1 MTTLYYQNILPA
13 AGSVTSV
20 SSEQA
25 DRPAKS
31 VIVESTK
38 LIWMAGVKTS
48 PAQITLDIGA
58 AGNYYIGVANLYRP
72 TGVAVTLE
80 SASDADFTADY
91 TSENVTSDPFIVY
104 KAGVRYLRVAFTKEG
119 GFADYPFL
127 GLIFAFTSKLDLSR
141 DFILPLTRGFDSK
154 SAAEIS
160 ASGVYSGRQYY
171 SLRTYKLSFRGL
183 SDTDISG
190 ITSLFSV
197 SGIVRPFYLQAP
209 VIGGFICRLKE
220 PPALPLLYHADS
232 AGYSEAELSIIE
244 V

>member
-160 ASGVYSGRQYY
+160 ASGVFSGRQYY
-171 SLRTYKLSFRGL
+171 TLRTFKLSFRGL

-190 ITSLFSV
+190 ITSVFSV
-197 SGIVRPFYLQAP
+197 SGIVRPLYLQAP

-232 AGYSEAELSIIE
+232 AGYSEAELSLIE

>member
-1 MTTLYYQNILPA
+1 MTTLYYQNILPD

-104 KAGVRYLRVAFTKEG
+104 KAGVRYLRVTFTKEG

-171 SLRTYKLSFRGL
+171 SLRTFKLSFRGL
-183 SDTDISG
+183 SDTDVSG